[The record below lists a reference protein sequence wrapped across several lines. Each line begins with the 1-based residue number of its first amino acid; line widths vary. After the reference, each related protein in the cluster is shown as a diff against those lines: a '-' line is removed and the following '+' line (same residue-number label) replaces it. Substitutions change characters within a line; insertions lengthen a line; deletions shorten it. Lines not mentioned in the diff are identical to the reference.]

1 MSYRRQLVSTL
12 AAHSFAITAL
22 SAAAGAGFVAGFVA
36 LPLAF
41 VLIVIAVGVSLYR
54 HVIANTTAVRE
65 FLSAAT
71 HADIGRRFADS
82 QSTYDEELAQAFDAV
97 LDRLGSERRE
107 SAAAAHRLDLLMRH
121 VPIPLMVIG
130 DDHLVR
136 YSNQAARRFF
146 EIANITTAKQLE
158 AIAPELPEIIRSVPA
173 GRATVATVM
182 IRDQPIDLRIRAS
195 EMRIEGA
202 VERIVTLENL
212 SAELADRE
220 ANAWRDL
227 TRVLSHEIM
236 NTLTPVTS
244 LAETSRALMGDRA
257 RADDVDAALEAIGR
271 RSRGLIDF
279 VSSYRTVSRPPVV
292 KRARFVLAEAFAE
305 VTQLI
310 PDSCSAEIR
319 IDPPTLSLDADRA
332 LAEQVLIN
340 LARNA
345 IEAGATHI
353 EIVARLERGRTV
365 IEVSDDGPG
374 IDAETAESMFI
385 PFFTTKVDGS
395 GIGLAVA
402 RQVMA
407 AHGGTI
413 NHVRPPNGG
422 ARFVLVF

>member
-1 MSYRRQLVSTL
+1 MSYRRRLVSTL
-12 AAHSFAITAL
+12 AAHSIAITAL
-22 SAAAGAGFVAGFVA
+22 SAAAASGFIAGLVA

-41 VLIVIAVGVSLYR
+41 MLIVIAVGFSLYR
-54 HVIANTTAVRE
+54 HVIANTIAVRE

-71 HADIGRRFADS
+71 HADVGRRFVDAGSPHDP
-82 QSTYDEELAQAFDAV
+82 ELAKAFEAV

-121 VPIPLMVIG
+121 VPIPLIVLAE
-130 DDHLVR
+130 DQQVR
-136 YSNQAARRFF
+136 YSNQAARQFF
-146 EIANITTAKQLE
+146 EISNITTANQ
-158 AIAPELPEIIRSVPA
+158 IDTVAPELPAIIRSVPA
-173 GRATVATVM
+173 GRAIVSTVM
-182 IRDQPIDLRIRAS
+182 IRGQPIDLRVRTS

-212 SAELADRE
+212 SPELADRE

-244 LAETSRALMGDRA
+244 LAETSRTLMGDRA
-257 RADDVDAALEAIGR
+257 RADDVDAALETIGR

-279 VSSYRTVSRPPVV
+279 VSSYRTVSRPPVP
-292 KRARFVLAEAFAE
+292 KRSRFVLAEAAAE

-310 PDSCSAEIR
+310 PDSCTVEIR
-319 IDPPTLSLDADRA
+319 VDPPTLSLDADRA
-332 LAEQVLIN
+332 LVEQVLIN

-345 IEAGATHI
+345 EEAGATRI
-353 EIVARLERGRTV
+353 EIVARLERGHTV

-374 IDAETAESMFI
+374 IDDETAESMFI

-413 NHVRPPNGG
+413 NHVHPPKGG